1 MSAAQCKDTP
11 MEDPTGLLV
20 ALMFV
25 TIVTMGIVNL
35 LTFLSERIRIAGW
48 PREHPLQL
56 AWLVIVLL
64 VSFDIFWQC
73 IEILA
78 IEDWGFIGF
87 LFMVAGASMLFF
99 ATTVLPV
106 LDGPDDDAIQAETQ
120 RASRLFFILLAGF
133 FLWFLTLG
141 FLFDAKSLPDT
152 LLTAAALITVS
163 VMAAAPSPRVN
174 LAGTIAAGGQVVLL
188 LASSALL

>member
-1 MSAAQCKDTP
+1 MSAAQHKGISMDN
-11 MEDPTGLLV
+11 PTGLLV

-25 TIVTMGIVNL
+25 TIVTMGIGNL

-48 PREHPLQL
+48 SREHPLQL

-64 VSFDIFWQC
+64 VSLDTFWQC

-99 ATTVLPV
+99 ASTGLPV
-106 LDGPDDDAIQAETQ
+106 LDRPDDAANEAQTRRD
-120 RASRLFFILLAGF
+120 SRLFFLLLGGF
-133 FLWFLTLG
+133 FLWLLALG
-141 FLFDAKSLPDT
+141 FLFDAASLPET
-152 LLTAAALITVS
+152 LLTAAALVTAS

-174 LAGTIAAGGQVVLL
+174 LTGTIAAGGLVVLL
-188 LASSALL
+188 LASSALF